1 MTNTQIIITITVS
14 VVLNIVLLYGVRNL
28 LKKNEQQEDVLARYL
43 DYMDSLSKTIEYVD
57 EKLKKIDLK
66 GTFQSDDEIGWFFR
80 EVQGMLFKL
89 LNFKLIDEKDDR
101 EKSEEEKV

>member
-1 MTNTQIIITITVS
+1 MTNTQIIITIAVS

-43 DYMDSLSKTIEYVD
+43 DYMDSLSKTIEYID

>member
-80 EVQGMLFKL
+80 EVQGMQSKL
-89 LNFKLIDEKDDR
+89 INFKLIDENDAK
-101 EKSEEEKV
+101 KEEEV

>member
-1 MTNTQIIITITVS
+1 MIIIATVS
-14 VVLNIVLLYGVRNL
+14 ILLNLILLYGVRNL

-80 EVQGMLFKL
+80 EVQGMQSKL
-89 LNFKLIDEKDDR
+89 INFKLIDENDA
-101 EKSEEEKV
+101 EKKEEV

>member
-1 MTNTQIIITITVS
+1 
-14 VVLNIVLLYGVRNL
+14 
-28 LKKNEQQEDVLARYL
+28 
-43 DYMDSLSKTIEYVD
+43 MDSLSKTIEYID

>member
-1 MTNTQIIITITVS
+1 MTNTQIIITVAVS

-43 DYMDSLSKTIEYVD
+43 DYMDSLSKTIEYID

>member
-80 EVQGMLFKL
+80 EVQGMQSKL

>member
-1 MTNTQIIITITVS
+1 MTNTQIIITVAIS
-14 VVLNIVLLYGVRNL
+14 IVLNIVLLYGVRNL

-43 DYMDSLSKTIEYVD
+43 NYMDSLSKTIEYID

>member
-1 MTNTQIIITITVS
+1 MIIIATVS
-14 VVLNIVLLYGVRNL
+14 ILLNLILLYGVRNL

-80 EVQGMLFKL
+80 EVQGMQSKL
-89 LNFKLIDEKDDR
+89 INFKLIDENDAK
-101 EKSEEEKV
+101 KEEEV

>member
-1 MTNTQIIITITVS
+1 MIIIATVS
-14 VVLNIVLLYGVRNL
+14 ILLNLVLLYGVRNL

-80 EVQGMLFKL
+80 EVQGMQSKL
-89 LNFKLIDEKDDR
+89 INFKLIDENDA
-101 EKSEEEKV
+101 EKEEEV

>member
-1 MTNTQIIITITVS
+1 MIIIATVS
-14 VVLNIVLLYGVRNL
+14 ILLNLILLYGVRNL

-80 EVQGMLFKL
+80 EVQGMQSKL
-89 LNFKLIDEKDDR
+89 INFKLIDENDA
-101 EKSEEEKV
+101 EKEEEV

>member
-1 MTNTQIIITITVS
+1 MTNTQIIIIATVS
-14 VVLNIVLLYGVRNL
+14 ILLNLILLYGVRNL

-80 EVQGMLFKL
+80 EVQGMQSKL
-89 LNFKLIDEKDDR
+89 INFKLIDENDAK
-101 EKSEEEKV
+101 KEEEV

>member
-1 MTNTQIIITITVS
+1 MTNTQIIITVAIS
-14 VVLNIVLLYGVRNL
+14 IVLNIVLLYGVRNL

-43 DYMDSLSKTIEYVD
+43 NYMDSLSKTIEYID

-80 EVQGMLFKL
+80 EVQGMQSKL

>member
-1 MTNTQIIITITVS
+1 MTNTQMIIIATVS
-14 VVLNIVLLYGVRNL
+14 ILLNLILLYGVRNL

-80 EVQGMLFKL
+80 EVQGMQSKL
-89 LNFKLIDEKDDR
+89 INFKLIDENDA
-101 EKSEEEKV
+101 EKKEEV

>member
-43 DYMDSLSKTIEYVD
+43 DYMDSLSKTIEYID

>member
-1 MTNTQIIITITVS
+1 MTDTQIIIIVAVS

-28 LKKNEQQEDVLARYL
+28 LKKNEQQEDVLVRYL

-80 EVQGMLFKL
+80 EVQGMQSKL

>member
-1 MTNTQIIITITVS
+1 MTSTQMIIIATVS
-14 VVLNIVLLYGVRNL
+14 ILLNLVLLYGVRNL

-80 EVQGMLFKL
+80 EVQGMQSKL
-89 LNFKLIDEKDDR
+89 INFKLIDENDA
-101 EKSEEEKV
+101 EKEEEV

>member
-43 DYMDSLSKTIEYVD
+43 NYMDSLSKTIEYID

>member
-1 MTNTQIIITITVS
+1 MTSTQMIIIATVS
-14 VVLNIVLLYGVRNL
+14 ILLNLILLYGVRNL

-80 EVQGMLFKL
+80 EVQGMQSKL
-89 LNFKLIDEKDDR
+89 INFKLIDENDA
-101 EKSEEEKV
+101 EKEEEV